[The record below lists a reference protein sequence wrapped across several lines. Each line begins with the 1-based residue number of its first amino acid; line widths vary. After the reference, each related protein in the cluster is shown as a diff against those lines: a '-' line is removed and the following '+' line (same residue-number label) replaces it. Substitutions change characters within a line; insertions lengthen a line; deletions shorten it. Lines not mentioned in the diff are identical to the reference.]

1 LLAEKVETK
10 EDYEQ
15 ALALGCQY
23 VQGYFF
29 CRPEMMLG
37 KSLVGSELV
46 YRQFQAELGKPQLDF
61 AALERV
67 IKQDVSLT
75 YKLFRYLNSANPGA
89 RRTVSSVQQA
99 LGLVG
104 EGPLRKWGA
113 LVLQTS
119 MYSKKPS
126 ELLVTSLV
134 RANFCETIAIRQNL
148 PQHQL
153 DMFLIGL
160 LSSVDA
166 VLNTP
171 MAQILEQ
178 TCVSDAVRQVLLNDP
193 AAPKE
198 LARMYALAFAC
209 ERGAWGTVVKASAG
223 LRLTQGDIA
232 TVYYNALTCA
242 NKAMAA

>member
-1 LLAEKVETK
+1 
-10 EDYEQ
+10 
-15 ALALGCQY
+15 
-23 VQGYFF
+23 
-29 CRPEMMLG
+29 M
-37 KSLVGSELV
+37 SVG
-46 YRQFQAELGKPQLDF
+46 
-61 AALERV
+61 
-67 IKQDVSLT
+67 
-75 YKLFRYLNSANPGA
+75 
-89 RRTVSSVQQA
+89 QA

-104 EGPLRKWGA
+104 ERALRKWGA
-113 LVLQTS
+113 LVMKTGV
-119 MYSKKPS
+119 YSKKPS

-134 RANFCETIAIRQNL
+134 RANFCEAIAIRQNL

-166 VLNTP
+166 VLNMP

-198 LARMYALAFAC
+198 LTRMYALAFAC

-242 NKAMAA
+242 TKAMAA